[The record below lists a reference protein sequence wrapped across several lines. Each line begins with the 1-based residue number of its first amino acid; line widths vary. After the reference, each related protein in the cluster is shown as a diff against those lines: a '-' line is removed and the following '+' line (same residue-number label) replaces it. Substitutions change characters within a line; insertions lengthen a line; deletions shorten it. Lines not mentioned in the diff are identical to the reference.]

1 MLFFCVFFFFFRVLV
16 LNDKVYIIIQIRYG
30 ILVLIGLLVAHAYIS
45 MCTLG
50 ALFRIGWNIVT
61 NIFAS
66 FLLVCLLLVFPFFLF
81 P

>member
-1 MLFFCVFFFFFRVLV
+1 MCFFFFRVLV

-30 ILVLIGLLVAHAYIS
+30 ILVLIGLSVAHAYIS
-45 MCTLG
+45 LCTLG
-50 ALFRIGWNIVT
+50 ALFRIRWNIVT
-61 NIFAS
+61 NMFAS